1 MLIPLSHWAHGRGA
15 AHKLHIAALCGGLS
29 RLILSLSVAGPNWGC
44 LCFDKLSIPIV
55 TQSPQLVEFP
65 ADGVAGLG
73 GLAIQAHCLSGHS
86 HYPPPQPPAQL
97 LELISICGNLLIL
110 GCTLIIVRNWGGGQ
124 RLCAHGIM

>member
-29 RLILSLSVAGPNWGC
+29 RIPTDSLSLGGWTELGC

-55 TQSPQLVEFP
+55 TRSPQLAESP

-86 HYPPPQPPAQL
+86 HYLPPQPPAQL
-97 LELISICGNLLIL
+97 LTQAVLA
-110 GCTLIIVRNWGGGQ
+110 R
-124 RLCAHGIM
+124 

>member
-1 MLIPLSHWAHGRGA
+1 MWRPQPTDS
-15 AHKLHIAALCGGLS
+15 
-29 RLILSLSVAGPNWGC
+29 LSLGGWTKLGC

-55 TQSPQLVEFP
+55 TQSPQLVESP
-65 ADGVAGLG
+65 ADGVAGLD

-110 GCTLIIVRNWGGGQ
+110 GCTLIIVRNWGGGGGGQ